1 MDIATVFAQEC
12 FEDIAKNMSF
22 VRSGS
27 YYYRIVNDIFIC
39 FGFQPL
45 GRHFRLVV
53 IITPLITGIGKYDGT
68 DKIIW
73 YPRDYSKEI
82 GFSQG
87 EHYDVQIPEKRALM
101 KEYNRSI
108 FLKIKPE
115 LESVRDLQTA
125 YDVINRKSEHGPF
138 RRFLIPETKEAIIL
152 YRIGRIEQAAN
163 VKNLQYHPELKEQI
177 ITRNDKAI
185 DRLTE
190 SEFERSVEWLK
201 KHRFCRNVV
210 GGMLGERLSKTVSR
224 GRFS

>member
-1 MDIATVFAQEC
+1 
-12 FEDIAKNMSF
+12 
-22 VRSGS
+22 
-27 YYYRIVNDIFIC
+27 
-39 FGFQPL
+39 
-45 GRHFRLVV
+45 
-53 IITPLITGIGKYDGT
+53 
-68 DKIIW
+68 
-73 YPRDYSKEI
+73 
-82 GFSQG
+82 
-87 EHYDVQIPEKRALM
+87 M
-101 KEYNRSI
+101 KEYNRSLL
-108 FLKIKPE
+108 LKIKPE